1 MENGKWGGLR
11 GVSNTI
17 RDHDRRLR
25 TVEQFEE
32 HVQNEVARIEK
43 LIDSKLKDG
52 GSREKQP
59 MVHRRGV
66 ADIPKLTGDASL
78 SLHSDFLMT
87 FKPFFIW
94 LFRMIFLDDFYHFF
108 LSLFALAFLFAM
120 LLIYFVYFW
129 ILLGYFF

>member
-1 MENGKWGGLR
+1 MTTLETEMDAMTGGLG
-11 GVSNTI
+11 GVRNTI
-17 RDHDRRLR
+17 LDHDRRLR

-66 ADIPKLTGDASL
+66 ADVPKLTGEVGGYVDTY
-78 SLHSDFLMT
+78 F
-87 FKPFFIW
+87 
-94 LFRMIFLDDFYHFF
+94 DDFY
-108 LSLFALAFLFAM
+108 LFVFLFLWGRSEM
-120 LLIYFVYFW
+120 TPT
-129 ILLGYFF
+129 FFICRCSLSRLFL